1 MSDAN
6 ARSDETQTP
15 KPPRRRLGRAIAIGA
30 AAGAAIG
37 IAVAFVLVFVLGP
50 VEPDG
55 RLGSRAIL
63 GLSYEAGFAGA
74 IIGGIVGAVMSKL
87 RNAP

>member
-6 ARSDETQTP
+6 ARSDGSDP
-15 KPPRRRLGRAIAIGA
+15 ARPPRRRLGRAIAIGA
-30 AAGAAIG
+30 GSGAAIG

-55 RLGSRAIL
+55 KLGSRAIL

-74 IIGGIVGAVMSKL
+74 IIGGIAAAVMSKL
-87 RNAP
+87 RNSP